1 MEKRV
6 VRTGSAFPA
15 DSLAGRSLQERTRE
29 GFGPTAVTSR
39 DLERYYALLMEARRR
54 LRGRFSANELEALA
68 FALQSMA
75 EVERPQ
81 LFVLAP
87 ESVEESVRYEALCVK
102 GNIEDCTDFL
112 QRVRSLGIA
121 ELWALID
128 AVGIYLHLP
137 DEERGAAGWK
147 KLGLL

>member
-1 MEKRV
+1 MIRV
-6 VRTGSAFPA
+6 GSAFLP
-15 DSLAGRSLQERTRE
+15 DSFAGRSLRERTRK
-29 GFGPTAVTSR
+29 GYGPTAVASR
-39 DLERYYALLMEARRR
+39 DLERYYALLAEARRR
-54 LRGRFSANELEALA
+54 LRGRFGANELEALA

-75 EVERPQ
+75 EIEHPQ

-87 ESVEESVRYEALCVK
+87 ESVEESVRYEELCAA
-102 GNIEDCTDFL
+102 GGIEDCADFL
-112 QRVRSLGIA
+112 QRVRSLGVG

-147 KLGLL
+147 RLGLL